1 MAGSLANLP
10 VTMQRENHNS
20 ARMAIHPTART
31 RPDSDG
37 CILQLKTVHTHL
49 TTTQHSPSLPWHS
62 HFIWHCY

>member
-10 VTMQRENHNS
+10 VSMQRENHNP
-20 ARMAIHPTART
+20 ARMATRPTSGT

-49 TTTQHSPSLPWHS
+49 RMAQHSLSLPRRS
-62 HFIWHCY
+62 HVV